1 MAALYLSCIDGAQAL
16 ACIANGARD
25 QNFYGDQLA
34 QQARNPLAPHSL
46 LRIHRLAA
54 AGLGAWL
61 LVAGI
66 ALALSGGR
74 EDSEQQHPAVLS
86 LRADQGFICSAV
98 KIGPRT
104 LITAA
109 HCVVDAGS
117 GELMPAFRPGAG
129 ISLDNAPRQL
139 SDKGAMRV
147 VVDATRLS
155 DAYREG
161 LAKLADYRRRR
172 LAELSSMA
180 SALPAEQL
188 EQGLRM
194 RYHFAERYPD
204 IALIRLRTATP
215 EIPVAEVDFRPL
227 AAGAQVEL
235 VGFGCADPHRA
246 GNRSSA
252 ERRSGWTRVIRVDAV
267 NFYTEAGQKSR
278 QAPSLCPGD
287 SGGPV
292 LYQGRVVGVH
302 SVVYG
307 LNARHGARSNMAVN
321 LAPLA
326 SWDAW
331 P

>member
-1 MAALYLSCIDGAQAL
+1 MAIH
-16 ACIANGARD
+16 
-25 QNFYGDQLA
+25 
-34 QQARNPLAPHSL
+34 NPRRPL
-46 LRIHRLAA
+46 RLARV
-54 AGLGAWL
+54 GLGAWL
-61 LVAGI
+61 LIAGA
-66 ALALSGGR
+66 ALALSGGS
-74 EDSEQQHPAVLS
+74 EDSAQRHPEVLS
-86 LRADQGFICSAV
+86 LRAGQRFICSAV
-98 KIGPRT
+98 KIGPQT
-104 LITAA
+104 LLTAA
-109 HCVVDAGS
+109 HCVVDARS
-117 GELMPAFRPGAG
+117 GELMPAFRPAAE
-129 ISLDNAPRQL
+129 ISLDNAPQQL
-139 SDKGAMRV
+139 SDKGAMTA
-147 VVDATRLS
+147 VVDDILLP

-161 LAKLADYRRRR
+161 LAKLADYRRQR

-215 EIPVAEVDFRPL
+215 EIPVAEVDFTPL
-227 AAGAQVEL
+227 AADAQVEL
-235 VGFGCADPHRA
+235 VGFGCSDPHRLGNRV

-252 ERRSGWTRVIRVDAV
+252 VRRSGWTRVIRVDAV
-267 NFYTEAGQKSR
+267 NFYTEAGQKSD

-292 LYQGRVVGVH
+292 LYQGRVVGIH

-326 SWDAW
+326 NWEAW